1 MSHTAHIPSH
11 RKPRQ
16 RASKSALRAGVA
28 GGVLSTI
35 AVAGAAGPAQAEPVT
50 QTIEMP
56 TITAGLSTA
65 VAASA
70 QATQQV
76 ALDLETQAHEDAAA
90 ESAAKKAKKAKA
102 EAVRKAE
109 AEKKAEAA
117 AKARA
122 EAEAEERAERASR
135 TAERTTLSAPS
146 SSSSGN
152 SASTSAPSSASSAP
166 SSSSN
171 ATGSA
176 AAIVAFAK
184 AQVGDAYVSGGTGPN
199 AWDCSGLVQAAYR
212 TVGIDL
218 PRVSQSQSTAGTQ
231 VSLDNLQ
238 PGDILYWGGAG
249 SAYHVAIYVGDG
261 QFVGAQNSSTGTVQR
276 SMDYDR
282 PSGAVRVL

>member
-16 RASKSALRAGVA
+16 SASKTALRAGVA

-56 TITAGLSTA
+56 TITAGLSTS

-70 QATQQV
+70 QATQAV

-90 ESAAKKAKKAKA
+90 STAAKTAKKAKA

-109 AEKKAEAA
+109 AKKKAEAA
-117 AKARA
+117 AKAKA
-122 EAEAEERAERASR
+122 EAAERASR
-135 TAERTTLSAPS
+135 TAERTTLSASTASSGS
-146 SSSSGN
+146 SSSS
-152 SASTSAPSSASSAP
+152 
-166 SSSSN
+166 SSSS

-176 AAIVAFAK
+176 ASVIAFA
-184 AQVGDAYVSGGTGPN
+184 QSQIGDAYVSGGTGPN
-199 AWDCSGLVQAAYR
+199 SWDCSGLVQAAFGS
-212 TVGIDL
+212 VGIDL

-249 SAYHVAIYVGDG
+249 SAYHVGIYVGGG
-261 QFVGAQNSSTGTVQR
+261 QFVGAQNSSTGVVQK
-276 SMDYDR
+276 SLDYDP